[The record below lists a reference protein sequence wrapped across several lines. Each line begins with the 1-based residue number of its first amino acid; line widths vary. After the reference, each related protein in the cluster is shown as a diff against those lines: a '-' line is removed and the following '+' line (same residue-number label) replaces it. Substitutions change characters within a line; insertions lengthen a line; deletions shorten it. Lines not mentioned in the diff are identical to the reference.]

1 MGIKIEIKKNWL
13 KGAIEKKNQF
23 NKRLKTNKD
32 QIEKITF
39 LKLGLNNEIEK
50 KIKILQKKNQEQKL
64 EIKKI
69 RMLVAIPINQGEE
82 R

>member
-1 MGIKIEIKKNWL
+1 
-13 KGAIEKKNQF
+13 
-23 NKRLKTNKD
+23 
-32 QIEKITF
+32 
-39 LKLGLNNEIEK
+39 LGLNNEIEK

>member
-1 MGIKIEIKKNWL
+1 M

>member
-1 MGIKIEIKKNWL
+1 L

-23 NKRLKTNKD
+23 NKRLKKNKD

-50 KIKILQKKNQEQKL
+50 KIKILQKKKPRTKIRNKKNKNVSGNTHKSRGG
-64 EIKKI
+64 EIK
-69 RMLVAIPINQGEE
+69 
-82 R
+82 

>member
-1 MGIKIEIKKNWL
+1 L

-23 NKRLKTNKD
+23 NKRLKKNKD